1 MKKRHYMKA
10 FLVAFCLCIAI
21 TAVFPKVV
29 YASYDSWVEDT
40 DGYNEVYGNGTQ
52 FDTVDG
58 EPADEDV
65 KEEASFFEWY
75 IAGFFR
81 HCATG
86 LWWLEKNAHMDMDRV
101 ILGRVHR
108 DVRNNLYGFDL
119 SNGNIYGT
127 ISSIIYAMLR
137 NFVFGI
143 FGVYFVVMLFEYL
156 IKGTGARRAN
166 MKELVE
172 NFVFSFLLL
181 YAMPILVDIL
191 IFTRDS
197 LIYAIQAFLNS
208 ELGTSGISIVDIF
221 FQESKDTGLISYSLL
236 YLVSAGAGIY
246 LAVNYIKIAL
256 QEAYLFAAFPFVA
269 LKGLRDKSI
278 MGKWSGQFITNL
290 AVPLIDCAGLGMI
303 IMAGEIFGGPD
314 AGVGQ
319 AFVRLMM
326 FCLLVPSRNI
336 ILQLFGAP
344 VPARGMSFLPFMF
357 MAARMAMMRS
367 RAGVPEAGDGKNV
380 PIENNGPGANG
391 ANNTSGSGSTISAPS
406 SVNGSMDSIDNTED
420 TTGGIRGVEGDSA
433 AESNMESFNDTVSDN
448 TAEMEKLSGN
458 GGMETMDASFDGME
472 DMESISGPVDGS
484 MDDMDQS
491 VYQGTEISREGETI
505 SAPASEE
512 MESIQET
519 MPDGRY
525 EIQSVENGGI
535 ENPANTDITDMETTN
550 PVSSDSGGVYYAD
563 SAEISEQSVSGEVE
577 SKNEWSTSTGQGIH
591 STSEYVSDMGVPVT
605 DAASVQG
612 GRVSAGEINEIRTNS
627 GKMET
632 RVGTDNHDIGRQT
645 LVNSA
650 SVETV
655 SGKTSSGELKHMDAS
670 SGPQMEKM
678 PAHDIE
684 EKTVSGTIHDPVN
697 ELRQKEI
704 FKAKQTALETDKK
717 YRSISNNNQ
726 ADYDAEKHNV
736 VRQQQLKAAAKNVA
750 KVTASVGKTVAVA
763 AGTTTAVGLTAIS
776 GNPSTMAI
784 AALGGGLAVK
794 GGVSAVGDIGKKK
807 AAKGGSS
814 VNAPDRKGEKTS
826 NNKSDNKVSGQK
838 DRHTNRKERARQ
850 QSNGK
855 DSRDRNDREHKVQK
869 NRKEQAADATA
880 TLDNMFG
887 KDE

>member
-1 MKKRHYMKA
+1 
-10 FLVAFCLCIAI
+10 
-21 TAVFPKVV
+21 
-29 YASYDSWVEDT
+29 
-40 DGYNEVYGNGTQ
+40 
-52 FDTVDG
+52 
-58 EPADEDV
+58 
-65 KEEASFFEWY
+65 
-75 IAGFFR
+75 
-81 HCATG
+81 
-86 LWWLEKNAHMDMDRV
+86 
-101 ILGRVHR
+101 
-108 DVRNNLYGFDL
+108 
-119 SNGNIYGT
+119 
-127 ISSIIYAMLR
+127 
-137 NFVFGI
+137 
-143 FGVYFVVMLFEYL
+143 
-156 IKGTGARRAN
+156 

-191 IFTRDS
+191 IFTRDC

-208 ELGTSGISIVDIF
+208 ELGTSGISIVDVF

-236 YLVSAGAGIY
+236 YLVSAGAGFY

-336 ILQLFGAP
+336 ILQLFGLP

-380 PIENNGPGANG
+380 PIENNSPSANG
-391 ANNTSGSGSTISAPS
+391 ANNGSRSGSTISAPS
-406 SVNGSMDSIDNTED
+406 SINGSMDSIDSTED
-420 TTGGIRGVEGDSA
+420 TVGGIRGVEGDSA

-448 TAEMEKLSGN
+448 TAEMEKLSEN
-458 GGMETMDASFDGME
+458 GGMETTDASFDGVE
-472 DMESISGPVDGS
+472 DMESISGPADGAI
-484 MDDMDQS
+484 DDMDQS
-491 VYQGTEISREGETI
+491 AYQGTEISREGETI

-550 PVSSDSGGVYYAD
+550 PVSSDNGGVYYAD
-563 SAEISEQSVSGEVE
+563 SAEISGQSVSSEVE

-591 STSEYVSDMGVPVT
+591 STSEYVADMDAPVT

-612 GRVSAGEINEIRTNS
+612 GQASAGGINEIKTYS

-655 SGKTSSGELKHMDAS
+655 SGKTSSGELKHMDVS
-670 SGPQMEKM
+670 SGPQMEKI
-678 PAHDIE
+678 AHDIE
-684 EKTVSGTIHDPVN
+684 EKTASGTIHDPVN

-704 FKAKQTALETDKK
+704 FKAKQTALETDRK
-717 YRSISNNNQ
+717 YRSISSNNQ

-838 DRHTNRKERARQ
+838 DRHTNRKDRARQ

-855 DSRDRNDREHKVQK
+855 DSRDRNSREQKVQK
-869 NRKEQAADATA
+869 NRKEQAANATA

>member
-1 MKKRHYMKA
+1 MKKRHYIKA

-21 TAVFPKVV
+21 TAVFPEVV

-81 HCATG
+81 HCGTG
-86 LWWLEKNAHMDMDRV
+86 LWWLEKKAHMDMDRV

-143 FGVYFVVMLFEYL
+143 FGVYFVVMLLEYL
-156 IKGTGARRAN
+156 IKGTGTRRAN

-191 IFTRDS
+191 IFTRDC

-208 ELGTSGISIVDIF
+208 ELGTSGISIVDVF

-236 YLVSAGAGIY
+236 YLVSAGAGFY

-336 ILQLFGAP
+336 ILQLFGLP

-380 PIENNGPGANG
+380 PIENNSPSANG
-391 ANNTSGSGSTISAPS
+391 ANNGSRSGSTISAPS
-406 SVNGSMDSIDNTED
+406 SINGSMDSIDSTED
-420 TTGGIRGVEGDSA
+420 TVGGIRGVEGDSA

-448 TAEMEKLSGN
+448 TAEMEKLSEN
-458 GGMETMDASFDGME
+458 GGMETTDASFDGVE
-472 DMESISGPVDGS
+472 DMESISGPADGAI
-484 MDDMDQS
+484 DDMDQS
-491 VYQGTEISREGETI
+491 AYQGTEISREGETI

-525 EIQSVENGGI
+525 EMQSVENGGI

-550 PVSSDSGGVYYAD
+550 PVSSDNGGVYYAD
-563 SAEISEQSVSGEVE
+563 SAEISGQSVSSEVE

-591 STSEYVSDMGVPVT
+591 STSEYVADMDAPVT

-612 GRVSAGEINEIRTNS
+612 GQASAGGINEIKTYS

-655 SGKTSSGELKHMDAS
+655 SGKTSSGELKHMDVS
-670 SGPQMEKM
+670 SGPQMEKI
-678 PAHDIE
+678 AHDIE
-684 EKTVSGTIHDPVN
+684 EKTASRTIHDPVN

-704 FKAKQTALETDKK
+704 FKAKQTALETDRK
-717 YRSISNNNQ
+717 YRSISSSNQ

-807 AAKGGSS
+807 AAEGGSS

-838 DRHTNRKERARQ
+838 DRHTNRKDRARQ

-855 DSRDRNDREHKVQK
+855 DSRDRNSREQKVQK